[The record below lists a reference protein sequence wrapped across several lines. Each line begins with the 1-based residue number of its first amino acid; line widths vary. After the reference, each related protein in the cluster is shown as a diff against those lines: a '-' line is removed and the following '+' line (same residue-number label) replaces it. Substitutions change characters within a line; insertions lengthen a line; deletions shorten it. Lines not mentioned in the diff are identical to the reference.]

1 MSEIIDAH
9 THIFP
14 DDLVDR
20 AMEALHEA
28 YQAEPVRRPTVSGL
42 LEEMAA
48 SGVSRSVVAPV
59 STKASQVRGINDWAI
74 SLRGPRLI
82 PFCTLH
88 PHCEGLEEEIERV
101 IAAGIRGVKLQPFF
115 QGYDFEDGRAR
126 EMFEM
131 IAGRLVVLMHGG
143 QEIVDIPNVIP
154 APEPLARLKRDFAEL
169 QIVVAHLGGYNMWD
183 EVEEHLVGEDVYFDL
198 SYTFNRAPDELIRRI
213 GDRHGWERIVFASD
227 FPWQSQRE
235 ALDGL
240 MRLGLP
246 DDTLAGVL
254 SGNLRGLLGLDGQ
267 SDVPEETTRI
277 GR

>member
-1 MSEIIDAH
+1 MSETIDAH

-20 AMEALHEA
+20 AVGALREA

-42 LEEMAA
+42 LAEMAE
-48 SGVSRSVVAPV
+48 SGVGRSVVAPV
-59 STKASQVRGINDWAI
+59 STKPSQVSGINNWRI
-74 SLRGPRLI
+74 GLNEPRII
-82 PFCTLH
+82 PLCTLH
-88 PHCEGLEEEIERV
+88 PHQERLAEEIERV

-115 QGYDFEDGRAR
+115 QGYDFEDRRAR

-154 APEPLARLKRDFAEL
+154 APEPLARLKRDFPDL

-198 SYTFNRAPDELIRRI
+198 SYTFDRAPDELIRRI
-213 GDRHGWERIVFASD
+213 GDRHGWDRIIFGSD

-240 MRLGLP
+240 MRLKLP
-246 DDTLAGVL
+246 EHTLPGVLAG
-254 SGNLRGLLGLDGQ
+254 NLTSLLGL
-267 SDVPEETTRI
+267 PE
-277 GR
+277 